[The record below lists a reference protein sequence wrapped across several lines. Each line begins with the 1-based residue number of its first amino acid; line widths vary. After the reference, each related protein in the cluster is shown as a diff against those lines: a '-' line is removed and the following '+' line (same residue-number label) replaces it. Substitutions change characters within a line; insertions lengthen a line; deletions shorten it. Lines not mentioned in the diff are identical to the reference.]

1 MTATLIHS
9 SGVITRRDHP
19 RADRQCRTIRAS
31 TMPVSA
37 NDPGMLA
44 ALTASHTDR
53 ELSMS
58 NMLAWP
64 PPPQPQKEGFQNS
77 METKV
82 GTRVQAYSAMTT
94 PTSNRERSRPLGQ
107 ASAR

>member
-1 MTATLIHS
+1 
-9 SGVITRRDHP
+9 
-19 RADRQCRTIRAS
+19 
-31 TMPVSA
+31 
-37 NDPGMLA
+37 
-44 ALTASHTDR
+44 
-53 ELSMS
+53 MS

-94 PTSNRERSRPLGQ
+94 TSNRERSRPLGQ
-107 ASAR
+107 ASARWASAPPLTVAVRFPIVNASGFGRLRRVAGSR